1 MLKLSAKCWISAFNA
16 HRNYSSCTGSRSDNL
31 SSSSGDA
38 QEKKKDRVKLRKT
51 INLLMVSWVS
61 PPPWM
66 LVYFFAGFFLNLT
79 LCMTKLGVLTLCF
92 PDFAFPGLIWFDFI
106 WFYFFFKF
114 IYLLTFFVVMRQL
127 MLPTTKE
134 KEIELLGLLPS

>member
-1 MLKLSAKCWISAFNA
+1 
-16 HRNYSSCTGSRSDNL
+16 
-31 SSSSGDA
+31 
-38 QEKKKDRVKLRKT
+38 VKLRKT